1 MAGIFTRTLT
11 FCGIIRKENRRA
23 LPLTACGQQLF
34 KVIKFQNNHSKTVK
48 TFLQ

>member
-1 MAGIFTRTLT
+1 MAGKFRLT
-11 FCGIIRKENRRA
+11 FCGMMRKENRRA

-34 KVIKFQNNHSKTVK
+34 KVIKFRNNHSKIVD